1 MRTPLQ
7 TNSNATDT
15 YFHLQWT
22 TAAFAWIEGSLS
34 HGLLSCPSWKSG
46 HANIKASPR
55 LFGAWLFSD
64 IVPHFLTSQE
74 EEVEY
79 KRKGGREKR
88 QSGDGDPP
96 RREPREKNDFFP
108 PDLIYRHLVL
118 IFPDS
123 CCTVNKRLIT
133 QAP

>member
-1 MRTPLQ
+1 MTTPLQ

-64 IVPHFLTSQE
+64 IVPHFLHPKKRRWNIKGKEEERRGSLETGIHQE
-74 EEVEY
+74 ENLG
-79 KRKGGREKR
+79 RKTT
-88 QSGDGDPP
+88 
-96 RREPREKNDFFP
+96 FFSSR
-108 PDLIYRHLVL
+108 LIYRHLVL

-123 CCTVNKRLIT
+123 CCTVNKRLII